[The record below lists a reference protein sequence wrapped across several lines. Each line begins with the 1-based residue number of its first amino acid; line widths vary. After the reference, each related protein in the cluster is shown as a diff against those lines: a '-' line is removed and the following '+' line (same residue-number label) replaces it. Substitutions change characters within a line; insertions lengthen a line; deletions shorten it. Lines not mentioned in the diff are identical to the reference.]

1 MGEWALAVQQRT
13 SRHGAVSTRVG
24 REAVHCFFC
33 VLARCSPSFSATGDP
48 CKAALHTYWGGK
60 NPNPMIRLIYNRDAE
75 GNERSSA
82 RHPDELAGLAR
93 ASANGDRGATH
104 ALLVAL
110 APHLL
115 RTVRSMLGRNN
126 PDAEDVA
133 QEAALVVLRALPNFR
148 GESTVQRF
156 ATRTAVL
163 VAMNARRKRAASKRG
178 GDHAALE
185 ADLDELVAHPDG
197 PEERLVQAQ
206 AAEAVR
212 ALLLTLPAAQA
223 EALALHCVGGCT
235 LAEIAAATNAPVQTV
250 KSRLRLART
259 ALRLKLDGKPALL
272 ELLEGE
278 S

>member
-1 MGEWALAVQQRT
+1 MRRLL
-13 SRHGAVSTRVG
+13 VG
-24 REAVHCFFC
+24 KDEFLCSLVTPEG
-33 VLARCSPSFSATGDP
+33 LRCTLS
-48 CKAALHTYWGGK
+48 WGGPK
-60 NPNPMIRLIYNRDAE
+60 PQSMIRLIYNRDADVS
-75 GNERSSA
+75 ERTRA
-82 RHPDELAGLAR
+82 RHPDELAELAH
-93 ASANGDRGATH
+93 AAAEGDRGATH

-133 QEAALVVLRALPNFR
+133 QEAALVVLGALPSFR

-178 GDHAALE
+178 GDQAMLE
-185 ADLDELVAHPDG
+185 TDLDEIMAQPDG

-235 LAEIAAATNAPVQTV
+235 LAEIAAAAHAPLQTV

-259 ALRLKLDGKPALL
+259 ALRLTLDGKPALL
-272 ELLEGE
+272 ELLENE
-278 S
+278 P